1 MHKHTGF
8 ILTLAALACLA
19 ALAGV
24 TTAQRQGAA
33 PATVGVIDIAKAYN
47 SLAEKTEIDAAL
59 ETMRQNIE
67 KENTARGEE
76 IKALQDD
83 LRELTRPGSEVYN
96 KKRDELQL
104 MALELQAWRE
114 FQKKRLGGEQAIRK
128 EKLYKSILDAVG
140 VYAQASEYDLVL
152 YKEADVNFRNAT
164 SGQVDALIALRKV
177 IWSKDAMDITDS
189 VIAKM
194 NNDFNNAVQ

>member
-1 MHKHTGF
+1 MHKHTGLV
-8 ILTLAALACLA
+8 LTLAALACLA

-33 PATVGVIDIAKAYN
+33 AATVGVIDIARVYN

-59 ETMRQNIE
+59 EAMREGIE
-67 KENTARGEE
+67 KENTTRGED
-76 IKALQDD
+76 IKTLQDD
-83 LRELTRPGSEVYN
+83 LRDLTQPGTDAYN

-114 FQKKRLGGEQAIRK
+114 FQKKRLGNEQAIRK
-128 EKLYKSILDAVG
+128 EKLYKSILDAVAA
-140 VYAQASEYDLVL
+140 YAQANEYDLVL
-152 YKEADVNFRNAT
+152 YKEANVNFRNAT